1 MGRQVIITTVFG
13 SGAEQ
18 LGATFGT
25 FGIQPDTELHAFVIG
40 SSLPSNRISK
50 IQYHLV
56 EPDPRF
62 VSVRRNALFRRWLL
76 PDQLKAE
83 YALVV
88 DGTDVICVRPLP
100 SFENLLRGASL
111 AAATEWGGPVAIP
124 GQGYTSTYLNAGIT
138 FWHLPSS
145 KQMRA
150 EIVERGRRHY
160 RGPFDDQTALN
171 EVMLTRYFEKVVILG
186 SQFNW
191 RAFYKKNY
199 RRTWRNGWKG
209 WPRVDS
215 LDGVCLYHNQF
226 CLEAVL
232 EAIRAAPPSAR
243 AELPDLPEDRQPLS
257 GWTMFSRRLLHRLRH
272 T

>member
-25 FGIQPDTELHAFVIG
+25 FAVQPDAELHAFVIG
-40 SSLPSNRISK
+40 ASLPSNRVPK

-76 PDQLKAE
+76 PDQLDAE

-88 DGTDVICVRPLP
+88 DGTDVLCVRPLP
-100 SFENLLRGASL
+100 PFESLLRGASL
-111 AAATEWGGPVAIP
+111 AACTEWGGPVPIP

-145 KQMRA
+145 KEMRA
-150 EIVERGRRHY
+150 EIAERGRRHY

-171 EVMLTRYFEKVVILG
+171 EVMLTRYFDNLVILS

-191 RAFYKKNY
+191 RAFYKRGY
-199 RRTWRNGWKG
+199 RTWQTGFRPY
-209 WPRVDS
+209 PRVDS
-215 LDGVCLYHNQF
+215 LDGVYLYHNQR
-226 CLEAVL
+226 CLAEVL
-232 EAIRAAPPSAR
+232 QTLKLETPAAKASLPS
-243 AELPDLPEDRQPLS
+243 LPQDSHPLS
-257 GWTMFSRRLLHRLRH
+257 NWALFLRRLLHRLRH

>member
-13 SGAEQ
+13 SGAED
-18 LGATFGT
+18 LGRTFST
-25 FGIQPDTELHAFVIG
+25 FAAQPEAELHAFVIG
-40 SSLPSNRISK
+40 SALPTNRVPGVD
-50 IQYHLV
+50 YHLV

-76 PDQLKAE
+76 PDQLGAE

-100 SFENLLRGASL
+100 SFTDLLRGASL
-111 AAATEWGGPVAIP
+111 AACTEWGGPVAIP

-145 KQMRA
+145 KEMRA
-150 EIVERGRRHY
+150 EIAERGRRHY

-171 EVMLTRYFEKVVILG
+171 EVTLTRYFDKLVILS

-191 RAFYKKNY
+191 RAFYKRSY
-199 RRTWRNGWKG
+199 RTWQTGFRAYA
-209 WPRVDS
+209 RVDS
-215 LDGVCLYHNQF
+215 LDGVYLYHNQR
-226 CLEAVL
+226 CLAEVL
-232 EAIRAAPPSAR
+232 ETVRTAPPLAK
-243 AELPDLPEDRQPLS
+243 AALPGLPEDNHPLS
-257 GWTMFSRRLLHRLRH
+257 SWALFSRRLLHRVRH

>member
-18 LGATFGT
+18 LDTTFGT
-25 FGIQPDTELHAFVIG
+25 FAVQPGTELHAFVIG
-40 SSLPSNRISK
+40 SSLPSKRLPQ

-76 PDQLKAE
+76 PDQLGAE

-100 SFENLLRGASL
+100 SFEELLRGASL
-111 AAATEWGGPVAIP
+111 AACTEWGGPVAIP

-138 FWHLPSS
+138 LWHLPTS
-145 KQMRA
+145 KEMRA
-150 EIVERGRRHY
+150 EIAERGRRHY

-171 EVMLTRYFEKVVILG
+171 EVMLTRYFDKMVILG

-191 RAFYKKNY
+191 RAFYKRGY
-199 RRTWRNGWKG
+199 RTWQNGFRPY
-209 WPRVDS
+209 PRVDS
-215 LDGVCLYHNQF
+215 LDGVYLYHNQR
-226 CLEAVL
+226 CLTEVL
-232 EAIRAAPPSAR
+232 EAMRTFPPLTRAD
-243 AELPDLPEDRQPLS
+243 LPKLPEDSHPLS
-257 GWTMFSRRLLHRLRH
+257 SWELFSRRVLHRLRH